1 MLIYLYKKKRE
12 YIKKIKNKES
22 VNDEYVIN
30 EYRDLCEHGIIIPQ
44 VFHEDLFFSNK
55 GITSIATNLQKLLAA
70 IINEQNE
77 IIKNYTTLF
86 IAFASLIISI
96 ISLFIRSGN

>member
-12 YIKKIKNKES
+12 YIKKIKNKEG
-22 VNDEYVIN
+22 VNDEYVVN
-30 EYRDLCEHGIIIPQ
+30 EYKDLCEHGIIIPQ
-44 VFHEDLFFSNK
+44 VFHEDLFFNNK
-55 GITSIATNLQKLLAA
+55 LQKMLAA
-70 IINEQNE
+70 IINKQNE

-86 IAFASLIISI
+86 IALASLTISI

>member
-12 YIKKIKNKES
+12 YIKKIKNKEG
-22 VNDEYVIN
+22 VNDEYVVN
-30 EYRDLCEHGIIIPQ
+30 EYKDLCEHGIIIPQ
-44 VFHEDLFFSNK
+44 VFHEDLFFNNK
-55 GITSIATNLQKLLAA
+55 GITSIATNLQKMLAA
-70 IINEQNE
+70 IINKQNE

-86 IAFASLIISI
+86 IALASLTISV

>member
-1 MLIYLYKKKRE
+1 MLIYLYKKKRK
-12 YIKKIKNKES
+12 YSKKIKNKE
-22 VNDEYVIN
+22 NIDDEYIIN
-30 EYRDLCEHGIIIPQ
+30 EYKDLCEHGVIIPQ
-44 VFHEDLFFSNK
+44 IFHEDLFFNDK

-70 IINEQNE
+70 VINEQNE

-86 IAFASLIISI
+86 ISFVSLIISI